1 LLLQM
6 KRAVS
11 SSSYQFWLG
20 PLKQITSTKTYPS
33 ASDSVPIWQQ
43 EIGKL
48 LESEILNNS
57 ESIVKSDSAAKIEAS
72 SDNHERKLQV
82 ALQKILDCKKEREI
96 FEHCVREFGDN
107 ANTRKTDKGNL
118 N

>member
-1 LLLQM
+1 M
-6 KRAVS
+6 ERTVS

-20 PLKQITSTKTYPS
+20 PLKEITSTKTYPS
-33 ASDSVPIWQQ
+33 SSNSVPIWQQ

-57 ESIVKSDSAAKIEAS
+57 GSIVKSDSAAKLEVS

-82 ALQKILDCKKEREI
+82 ALTKDFGLQEGEGNIRTSYTRNWRQFQHQK
-96 FEHCVREFGDN
+96 N
-107 ANTRKTDKGNL
+107 
-118 N
+118 